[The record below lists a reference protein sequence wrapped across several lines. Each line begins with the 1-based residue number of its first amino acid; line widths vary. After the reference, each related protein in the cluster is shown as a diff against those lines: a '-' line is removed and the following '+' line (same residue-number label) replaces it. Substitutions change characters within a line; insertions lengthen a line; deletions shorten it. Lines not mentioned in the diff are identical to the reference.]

1 MVFVVGLGLNFQDVI
16 GNGGGDGG
24 AGRLGA
30 KLSRCKG
37 NWWWCLW

>member
-16 GNGGGDGG
+16 GNGGGGV